1 MEILYKGKLYIERGD
16 TFLYRVR
23 LADMS
28 DYVLLIHD
36 EIDKNDMD
44 LRQLKQYRK
53 KIEKGKPFMSPYRL
67 NPNRKGK

>member
-36 EIDKNDMD
+36 EIDINDMD
-44 LRQLKQYRK
+44 LRQ
-53 KIEKGKPFMSPYRL
+53 
-67 NPNRKGK
+67 